1 MPHSGFAKETSSY
14 IKFKD
19 GDKEYTDAEMKKL
32 IYSIII
38 VFMGKH
44 IVTPVD
50 WKKSS

>member
-19 GDKEYTDAEMKKL
+19 GDMEYTDAEMKKL

-38 VFMGKH
+38 VFMGKN